1 MTATLDKRRADGW
14 QPSIYGC
21 SKRRHSATACT
32 NKYCSDIVIGPFVF
46 NYIANIIRAKENV
59 SKRTTLDT
67 LEKKLLR
74 GSAFSEVEHVSNDA
88 LQATYDLL
96 INGQTGVEYKP
107 QIVFNENNASI
118 DEVSVLQ
125 DRRRKDETALNR
137 LKSLYLYG
145 ENELPEKDY
154 IISRKKITDDIKA
167 IDDRLAQ
174 LHSSSLISET
184 DSDEFLQKASYF
196 VMVEKLLSDRY
207 VDYEKYIRNIE
218 PNIPRNFIIS
228 IVRCITVEDGK
239 VKSITFKNGITHSFT

>member
-1 MTATLDKRRADGW
+1 M
-14 QPSIYGC
+14 
-21 SKRRHSATACT
+21 
-32 NKYCSDIVIGPFVF
+32 
-46 NYIANIIRAKENV
+46 
-59 SKRTTLDT
+59 
-67 LEKKLLR
+67 
-74 GSAFSEVEHVSNDA
+74 
-88 LQATYDLL
+88 LL

-218 PNIPRNFIIS
+218 PNILRNFIIS

-239 VKSITFKNGITHSFT
+239 VKNITFKNGITHSFTYK